1 MSTDGEQM
9 KLIICILMVFGAMIT
24 FLSRKIADFILSEK
38 REVNEA
44 DIVYIKLVGFAFV
57 LAAAIIIFSM

>member
-1 MSTDGEQM
+1 M
-9 KLIICILMVFGAMIT
+9 KLVICILMVFGAMIT
-24 FLSRKIADFILSEK
+24 FFSRKIAELILSGK

>member
-1 MSTDGEQM
+1 M

-24 FLSRKIADFILSEK
+24 FFSRKIAEFILIGK

-44 DIVYIKLVGFAFV
+44 DTVYIKLVGFAFV